1 MSAALEALA
10 AARIVPVVEIG
21 DVRQGVQLARTLVEA
36 GLPVAE
42 VTLRTPQALD
52 AIRAIA
58 DEVPGFLVGAG
69 TLLTPDHVE
78 RAAEA
83 GAAFLVSPGFTP
95 TLSAAASD
103 TGLPFVP
110 GAITPSEI
118 LAAAELGH
126 TDLKFF
132 PAEQSGGAAAIAS
145 LGAPLAA
152 LGIRF
157 MPTGGIRP
165 ESLGAYLDLA
175 SVFAIGGTWI
185 APRAAIAE
193 GRWDE
198 IGRAARA
205 AVSTVADTRSP
216 A

>member
-21 DVRQGVQLARTLVEA
+21 DVRQGVQLARTLLEA

-69 TLLTPDHVE
+69 TLLTPDHVR

-83 GAAFLVSPGFTP
+83 GAAFLVSPGCTP
-95 TLSAAASD
+95 TLSAAAAD

-165 ESLGAYLDLA
+165 EGLGAYLDLA

-198 IGRAARA
+198 IGRAART